1 MLKTPAIFK
10 TRTSLQRPS
19 KHAWLIAA
27 LALTLAGCGSTP
39 QLPSVDT
46 TAIEQSAELDDV
58 RQLLEQARNSTS
70 PQRERYYLLAAQ
82 QLHEQEENDWARNL
96 LHAIDPALL
105 SPDNFIHYT
114 LLFSA
119 IAMDNSAYFLAQRIL
134 TNTRLEQ
141 QWQSLPLDTQLT
153 LGERRATLFALLG
166 ESTDSVKER
175 IRLSDL
181 QPDASEYEHNQDAI
195 WQTLMTVPQVQ
206 LHYLSQKEEDPLL
219 RGWYSLAALSKNNQT
234 DLEKQQQKVDLWRSN
249 WPQHPANQRL
259 PNDLQL
265 LQQLIREK
273 PLRIALLL
281 PQQGNLATAGK
292 AIREGFFAA
301 YYQALR
307 EKSQIPEIQV
317 YDSSQ
322 GDINTLYQKAVNE
335 GAQLVVGPLDKD
347 KVAVLNRNLV
357 LPVPTLALNYIEPA
371 PALPATPTPASTP
384 APLAETTAPI
394 PATDSAEYT
403 EGLFQFGLAAEDE
416 ARQAAR
422 RAWLEGHRHALILAP
437 ETSWGKRTSLAFHD
451 EWRALGGDIA
461 DIASFS
467 GSGDYSKVIKN
478 ALLVQQSQDRAR
490 QLRQLFGKS
499 IEFEPRRRQD
509 VDMIFLVATATQ
521 ARQIK
526 PTLAFHYAGKLPVYA
541 TRQIYTG
548 VEDRKSDR
556 DLNGIKFS
564 TLPWVF
570 DQHSPEK
577 QAIDSYA
584 KASPAYNH
592 LYALGVDAYRLY
604 PRLKQLHQ
612 VPEARLYGTTGA
624 LRLTANRKVEREQ
637 MWAQIRGG
645 RARPLPV
652 VVSGVFTE

>member
-1 MLKTPAIFK
+1 MKAPAIFK
-10 TRTSLQRPS
+10 IRPS
-19 KHAWLIAA
+19 RQPLRIQAWLIAA
-27 LALTLAGCGSTP
+27 LALTIAGCGSTP
-39 QLPSVDT
+39 QLPTVDSSP
-46 TAIEQSAELDDV
+46 IEQSKGLEDV
-58 RQLLEQARNSTS
+58 HRLLEQARSSTS
-70 PQRERYYLLAAQ
+70 PQRERYYLQAAQ
-82 QLHEQEENDWARNL
+82 QLHEQEQNDWARNL
-96 LHAIDPALL
+96 LYAIDPALL
-105 SPDNFIHYT
+105 SPDNFITYT
-114 LLFSA
+114 LVFSA
-119 IAMDNSAYFLAQRIL
+119 VAMDNSAYFLAQRIL

-141 QWQSLPLDTQLT
+141 QWQSLPLETQLT
-153 LGERRATLFALLG
+153 LGERRAQLFALLG
-166 ESTDSVKER
+166 ESTNSVKER
-175 IRLSDL
+175 IRLNDL
-181 QPDASEYEHNQDAI
+181 QPDANAYENNQDAI
-195 WQTLMTVPQVQ
+195 WQTLMAVPRIQ

-234 DLEKQQQKVDLWRSN
+234 DLEKQQQKVDQWRAN

-281 PQQGNLATAGK
+281 PQQGKLATAGK

-301 YYQALR
+301 YYQALQ
-307 EKSQIPEIQV
+307 EGSQVPEIQV

-322 GDINTLYQKAVNE
+322 GDINALYQRAVDK

-347 KVAVLNRNLV
+347 KVAALNRNFA
-357 LPVPTLALNYIEPA
+357 LPIPTLALNYIEP
-371 PALPATPTPASTP
+371 
-384 APLAETTAPI
+384 I
-394 PATDSAEYT
+394 PATMPVPAPPDETSAPVPAADTTEYT
-403 EGLFQFGLAAEDE
+403 AGLFQFGLAAEDE

-422 RAWLEGHRHALILAP
+422 RAWLEGHHHALILAP
-437 ETSWGKRTSLAFHD
+437 ETSWGQRTSQAFSD
-451 EWRALGGDIA
+451 EWQALGGDIA
-461 DIASFS
+461 DIARFS
-467 GSGDYSKVIKN
+467 SSGDYSKVIKD

-509 VDMIFLVATATQ
+509 VDMIFLVATAIQ

-570 DQHSPEK
+570 DRQSPEK

-584 KASPAYNH
+584 KTSPAYNH

-652 VVSGVFTE
+652 VVSGIFTE